1 MDHVYSV
8 LKRFPS
14 SVSPSTEWLTE
25 SKTVCSISSHNT
37 LAFTSSSD
45 VQEPVGKITC
55 FHVFVVD
62 LNMPWDAYKVMTH
75 SEEIT
80 CIEWDVGASK
90 LLITDAVGQIQLWS
104 MKNYLLND
112 WTMIASTSFPGEYIL
127 TGAWFHNG
135 KKIGLNMEKKDSAL
149 YLEKYVHVR
158 FGPSVRQV
166 GGKPSEGCIAVTSSG
181 LVCVVILQSDETVI
195 TGTEILGQ
203 YRSRLKVV
211 DLCYAKN
218 GDFLVVTSDGLVQSS
233 VHCYR
238 IALKLNQDKCVITCH
253 PFSSFYLNCHISAQS
268 REKPPHTRVTHLNFV
283 LREAADAVAVSVSG
297 SAGSTIELWELREK
311 PVRFHKMF
319 HTPSI
324 DTSTKTVG
332 WQHHASTS
340 HSSPVMAL
348 CTPRLS
354 IYDMSP
360 PPSYIIAAY
369 KDNVIKCYSRE
380 YLACLCSININ
391 AASHRRDDHGIKY
404 QHLSAT
410 VSHMQL
416 SWTSGV
422 LVAVDSL
429 SQLFLFRLAP
439 VTEPST
445 PVSPSY
451 TLTLL
456 EHCLMTGTDWWDVL
470 LSLRPGVIETICD
483 KFTEIFNKQPPGI
496 QQCFFSRF
504 LSIKGSLYRCLS
516 NGQPKAGDCH
526 AQIMLNA
533 VSAVMKGLLRPR
545 DLSSHEKGPAETLS
559 AVMGS
564 RDVISNLDKVL
575 LHLETKEFSVEPLI
589 LQSLQQL
596 TQWVADLT
604 LHLMASLPQQVY
616 NHMRFP
622 GGGLISDAKSLN
634 MLRELLVIF
643 RMWGFISESCL
654 PAYTKMTDNLDV
666 LSLLFKLLTKT
677 LLNHGSEPDETLLDE
692 CCLLPSQILIP
703 SIDLGNHTEGVASPA
718 LFLNSLPMQFE
729 FGIPPDFLHVPS
741 KLHPVEGSV
750 SMPSKMDIVRHIS
763 LGTNPA
769 SARHCTRCFSMSMVR
784 PGVKAGTIRAWEQR
798 WVRFCP
804 CGGQWRLVV

>member
-14 SVSPSTEWLTE
+14 SVPSSTEWLTE
-25 SKTVCSISSHNT
+25 SKTVCSVSSHNT

-62 LNMPWDAYKVMTH
+62 LNMPWDAHKVMTH

-80 CIEWDVGASK
+80 CVEWDVGASK

-135 KKIGLNMEKKDSAL
+135 KKIGLNMEKKDSVL

-195 TGTEILGQ
+195 TGTEILGL

-211 DLCYAKN
+211 DLCYGKN

-233 VHCYR
+233 VHCFR
-238 IALKLNQDKCVITCH
+238 IALKLNQDKCIITCH
-253 PFSSFYLNCHISAQS
+253 PFSSFYLNCHATAQS

-319 HTPSI
+319 HTPSV
-324 DTSTKTVG
+324 DTVTKTVG
-332 WQHHASTS
+332 WQHHGSTTYT
-340 HSSPVMAL
+340 SPH
-348 CTPRLS
+348 
-354 IYDMSP
+354 
-360 PPSYIIAAY
+360 
-369 KDNVIKCYSRE
+369 NVIKCFSRE
-380 YLACLCSININ
+380 YMNTLCCININ

-416 SWTSGV
+416 SWTSSV
-422 LVAVDSL
+422 MVAIDSL
-429 SQLFLFRLAP
+429 SQIYLFKLAP

-451 TLTLL
+451 TMTLL

-470 LSLRPGVIETICD
+470 LSMRPGVIETICD
-483 KFTEIFNKQPPGI
+483 KFTEIFNKQPPGM
-496 QQCFFSRF
+496 QQCFLSRF
-504 LSIKGSLYRCLS
+504 LSIKGSLYRCLN
-516 NGQPKAGDCH
+516 NGQHKAGDCH

-545 DLSSHEKGPAETLS
+545 DMSSHEKGPAETLS

-564 RDVISNLDKVL
+564 REVISNLDKVL

-604 LHLMASLPQQVY
+604 LYLMASLPQQVY
-616 NHMRFP
+616 NNMRFP

-643 RMWGFISESCL
+643 RMWGVHQRE
-654 PAYTKMTDNLDV
+654 
-666 LSLLFKLLTKT
+666 LS
-677 LLNHGSEPDETLLDE
+677 SR
-692 CCLLPSQILIP
+692 
-703 SIDLGNHTEGVASPA
+703 
-718 LFLNSLPMQFE
+718 
-729 FGIPPDFLHVPS
+729 LHQ
-741 KLHPVEGSV
+741 
-750 SMPSKMDIVRHIS
+750 DDR
-763 LGTNPA
+763 
-769 SARHCTRCFSMSMVR
+769 
-784 PGVKAGTIRAWEQR
+784 
-798 WVRFCP
+798 
-804 CGGQWRLVV
+804 

>member
-1 MDHVYSV
+1 MIGFESIGKLRRTAKDISYFLAHNKTATTFYLTSMTPFLFSKFVSPFSKGMWQNKFIVDFKLGRVMSCSDESFTVCEAVRRNKAALNRAVDFV
-8 LKRFPS
+8 LEHKADRNSAEAFELFSKTPLVLSRVVGLTGKTEAEVLLDIVSATNFLIDNYLIITGVVQS
-14 SVSPSTEWLTE
+14 SVECHPAEGTQ
-25 SKTVCSISSHNT
+25 
-37 LAFTSSSD
+37 AD
-45 VQEPVGKITC
+45 A
-55 FHVFVVD
+55 
-62 LNMPWDAYKVMTH
+62 LNKDCWRA
-75 SEEIT
+75 I
-80 CIEWDVGASK
+80 
-90 LLITDAVGQIQLWS
+90 
-104 MKNYLLND
+104 NYLLND

-135 KKIGLNMEKKDSAL
+135 NKIGLNMEKKDSVL
-149 YLEKYVHVR
+149 YLEKYTHVR

-195 TGTEILGQ
+195 TGTEILGL

-211 DLCYAKN
+211 DLCYGKN

-233 VHCYR
+233 VHCFR
-238 IALKLNQDKCVITCH
+238 IALKLNQDKCIITCH
-253 PFSSFYLNCHISAQS
+253 PFSSFFLNCHATAQP

-319 HTPSI
+319 HTPAV
-324 DTSTKTVG
+324 DTVTKTVG
-332 WQHHASTS
+332 WQHHGSTTYT
-340 HSSPVMAL
+340 SPVMAL

-369 KDNVIKCYSRE
+369 KDNVIKCFSRE
-380 YLACLCSININ
+380 FMNTLCCININ

-416 SWTSGV
+416 SWTSSV
-422 LVAVDSL
+422 MVAIDSL
-429 SQLFLFRLAP
+429 SQLYLFRLAP

-470 LSLRPGVIETICD
+470 LSMRP
-483 KFTEIFNKQPPGI
+483 
-496 QQCFFSRF
+496 
-504 LSIKGSLYRCLS
+504 
-516 NGQPKAGDCH
+516 
-526 AQIMLNA
+526 
-533 VSAVMKGLLRPR
+533 
-545 DLSSHEKGPAETLS
+545 

-564 RDVISNLDKVL
+564 REVISNLDKVL

-596 TQWVADLT
+596 TQWVADLA
-604 LHLMASLPQQVY
+604 LYLMASLPQQVY
-616 NHMRFP
+616 NNMRFP

-654 PAYTKMTDNLDV
+654 PAYTKMTGTTSQLGWKEY
-666 LSLLFKLLTKT
+666 SCT
-677 LLNHGSEPDETLLDE
+677 LLKS
-692 CCLLPSQILIP
+692 
-703 SIDLGNHTEGVASPA
+703 
-718 LFLNSLPMQFE
+718 
-729 FGIPPDFLHVPS
+729 
-741 KLHPVEGSV
+741 
-750 SMPSKMDIVRHIS
+750 
-763 LGTNPA
+763 
-769 SARHCTRCFSMSMVR
+769 
-784 PGVKAGTIRAWEQR
+784 
-798 WVRFCP
+798 
-804 CGGQWRLVV
+804 

>member
-1 MDHVYSV
+1 MRCAFTSGPRDATGEANKNGKKKAASGRPTTSGRRRTRPPTWLGSLRERPRPAEEDGPRPLHDPARLSNDSCFADAAIAP
-8 LKRFPS
+8 R
-14 SVSPSTEWLTE
+14 LTE
-25 SKTVCSISSHNT
+25 SKTVCSVSSHNT

-62 LNMPWDAYKVMTH
+62 LNMPWEAHKVMTH

-80 CIEWDVGASK
+80 CVEWDVGASK

-104 MKNYLLND
+104 MKSYLLND

-135 KKIGLNMEKKDSAL
+135 KKIGLNMEKKDSVQ

-195 TGTEILGQ
+195 TGTEILGL

-211 DLCYAKN
+211 DLCYGKN
-218 GDFLVVTSDGLVQSS
+218 
-233 VHCYR
+233 
-238 IALKLNQDKCVITCH
+238 KCIITCH
-253 PFSSFYLNCHISAQS
+253 PFSSFYLKCHATAQS

-319 HTPSI
+319 HTPAV
-324 DTSTKTVG
+324 DTVTKTVG
-332 WQHHASTS
+332 WQHHESATYT
-340 HSSPVMAL
+340 SPVMAL

-369 KDNVIKCYSRE
+369 KDNVIKCFSSCQ
-380 YLACLCSININ
+380 LKVLHGKCALCSTHLN
-391 AASHRRDDHGIKY
+391 ATALFRHKPQSIKY
-404 QHLSAT
+404 QHLNAT

-416 SWTSGV
+416 SWTSSV
-422 LVAVDSL
+422 MVAIDSL
-429 SQLFLFRLAP
+429 SQIYLFRLAP

-451 TLTLL
+451 TMTLL

-470 LSLRPGVIETICD
+470 LSMRP
-483 KFTEIFNKQPPGI
+483 
-496 QQCFFSRF
+496 
-504 LSIKGSLYRCLS
+504 
-516 NGQPKAGDCH
+516 
-526 AQIMLNA
+526 
-533 VSAVMKGLLRPR
+533 
-545 DLSSHEKGPAETLS
+545 

-564 RDVISNLDKVL
+564 REVISNLDKVL

-604 LHLMASLPQQVY
+604 LYLMASLPQQVY
-616 NHMRFP
+616 NNMRFP

-654 PAYTKMTDNLDV
+654 PSYTKMTDNLDV

-677 LLNHGSEPDETLLDE
+677 LLNHGSEPDETLLAS
-692 CCLLPSQILIP
+692 LIKGISQ
-703 SIDLGNHTEGVASPA
+703 SSSMPA
-718 LFLNSLPMQFE
+718 T
-729 FGIPPDFLHVPS
+729 S
-741 KLHPVEGSV
+741 KLTGKRLLWGTANQDLCSTVMSAGATAEGG
-750 SMPSKMDIVRHIS
+750 IVQEFSDTYLRGGKINARLAIWKGLATKPRQPCS
-763 LGTNPA
+763 QRLTRTGQALALAGKQGAKGKGTFVY
-769 SARHCTRCFSMSMVR
+769 RKVLC
-784 PGVKAGTIRAWEQR
+784 
-798 WVRFCP
+798 
-804 CGGQWRLVV
+804 